1 MKILITFLVLF
12 FSSSLMANDVEKC
25 ADMADKAK
33 TEYGAKFTTATAGST
48 VTIGAAT
55 GTTETASGTP
65 DTDSQKKLELEKLIF
80 LIDQSITNVQKKHTN

>member
-33 TEYGAKFTTATAGST
+33 TEYGAKLMLQVCLKEIRIRKTNFFNRSKHYKCAKKAYKLNNEYT
-48 VTIGAAT
+48 VRA
-55 GTTETASGTP
+55 
-65 DTDSQKKLELEKLIF
+65 KFKLCMK
-80 LIDQSITNVQKKHTN
+80 